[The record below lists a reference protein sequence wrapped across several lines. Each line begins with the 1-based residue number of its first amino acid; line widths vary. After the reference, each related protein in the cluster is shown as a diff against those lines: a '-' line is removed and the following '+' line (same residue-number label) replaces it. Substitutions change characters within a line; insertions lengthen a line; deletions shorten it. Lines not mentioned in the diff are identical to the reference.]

1 MDAKVE
7 NSPKYTIVENTASTI
22 IFTDVSCEGI
32 NELYLEPVKIEF
44 RIKNHKSLH
53 SIHRA

>member
-44 RIKNHKSLH
+44 RIKKSQILTFD
-53 SIHRA
+53 S